1 MKKVTVITLQNVR
14 NYGSVLQAVATQ
26 KVFEDLGC
34 QVDFINYVKDGL
46 LSSKFQRF
54 KLWVEK
60 RNIFQA
66 GTRLSCVWKTCHG
79 SHLGWR

>member
-46 LSSKFQRF
+46 LSSKYQRI

-60 RNIFQA
+60 RNIFQKVIY
-66 GTRLSCVWKTCHG
+66 GICYIL
-79 SHLGWR
+79 LL

>member
-46 LSSKFQRF
+46 LSSKYQRI
-54 KLWVEK
+54 KL
-60 RNIFQA
+60 
-66 GTRLSCVWKTCHG
+66 
-79 SHLGWR
+79 